1 MEEILNR
8 IIEIDNNA
16 KAIVQDGKKRKEQIE
31 DIIEKEYKRQKEL
44 IDNAYKEEIDSQKK
58 SFEVKLREKEAIE
71 DMKARNEISR
81 IETDFKKSEQEI
93 IDNIINSIKGD

>member
-31 DIIEKEYKRQKEL
+31 EL